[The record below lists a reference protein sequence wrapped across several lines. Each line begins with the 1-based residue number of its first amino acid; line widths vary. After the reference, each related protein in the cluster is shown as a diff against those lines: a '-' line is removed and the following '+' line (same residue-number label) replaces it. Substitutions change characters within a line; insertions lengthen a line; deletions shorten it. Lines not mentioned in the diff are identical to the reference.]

1 MQIIDFS
8 KIEIHFFCHL
18 KIKTRDHCD
27 CRGNLRFFQFSLY
40 IDAFLD
46 QIEMIIRD
54 FPDLRPVHERNN
66 VVFVS
71 GNVVRRFIPHGYICL
86 PRKRTS
92 QNAPFG
98 LKIGEGLRLV
108 KLLSC

>member
-8 KIEIHFFCHL
+8 KIEIRFFSHL

-27 CRGNLRFFQFSLY
+27 CRGNLRFFQYSLY

-46 QIEMIIRD
+46 QMEMIFRD

-66 VVFVS
+66 VAFVTFQHIAEFWGWKVPVLRQQVGS
-71 GNVVRRFIPHGYICL
+71 RVSYSVR
-86 PRKRTS
+86 K
-92 QNAPFG
+92 
-98 LKIGEGLRLV
+98 
-108 KLLSC
+108 

>member
-1 MQIIDFS
+1 MQIIDFP
-8 KIEIHFFCHL
+8 KIEIRFFCHL
-18 KIKTRDHCD
+18 KTKTWDHCD

-71 GNVVRRFIPHGYICL
+71 GDVWLQRTEKVLCL
-86 PRKRTS
+86 PTLREKC
-92 QNAPFG
+92 
-98 LKIGEGLRLV
+98 LKLYEL
-108 KLLSC
+108 